1 MRAAAAD
8 DKADRSGRQPS
19 MQVTAF
25 DSVRV
30 AAPGKPRFVR
40 VYAGGEFES
49 PDTIDPDLLDGVL
62 EFDRL
67 FSEQVGMMAL
77 RPEAKLLLILTRH
90 GSLRIKQAMSLS
102 GLSYRGFYIL
112 LQRLVK
118 QKLVIVEGDSA
129 DGRVRNIRLGKAIS
143 IVDQRSVASPEV
155 GAAVS

>member
-1 MRAAAAD
+1 
-8 DKADRSGRQPS
+8 

-30 AAPGKPRFVR
+30 PAAPKPRFAR
-40 VYAGGEFES
+40 GYAGSEFDP
-49 PDTIDPDLLDGVL
+49 PDSIDPDLLDSVL

-129 DGRVRNIRLGKAIS
+129 DGRVRNIRLGRAIS
-143 IVDQRSVASPEV
+143 IIDQRPAPSVEV